1 MEVFQLIE
9 QLNEVDYQLISTALR
24 KLLVEETCRLSKENA
39 SDREW
44 TVLNRIDSTLIK
56 CQFLEINLKN
66 NGNN

>member
-1 MEVFQLIE
+1 MIE

-44 TVLNRIDSTLIK
+44 TVLKRIDSTLIK

>member
-1 MEVFQLIE
+1 MIE

>member
-1 MEVFQLIE
+1 MIE
-9 QLNEVDYQLISTALR
+9 QLTQEEYQLIATALR
-24 KLLVEETCRLSKENA
+24 KLLVEETCRLAKENA